1 MIKMKIYKTMSK
13 EFIKNTAG
21 FSFELFQKAV
31 KQKENII
38 ISPIS
43 VLVAMTMAANGA
55 DTNTRQ
61 EMEQVLGGGSLE
73 ELNIQL
79 NYFLTELYTGE
90 KAVLKRADSIWF
102 KNTDKKFAVNKDF
115 LKLISDEFHA
125 QLFPVPFDNQTREQI
140 NSWVSKHTE
149 GRIENFLKI
158 LSEHLLL
165 PI

>member
-61 EMEQVLGGGSLE
+61 EMEQEVL
-73 ELNIQL
+73 
-79 NYFLTELYTGE
+79 
-90 KAVLKRADSIWF
+90 
-102 KNTDKKFAVNKDF
+102 
-115 LKLISDEFHA
+115 
-125 QLFPVPFDNQTREQI
+125 
-140 NSWVSKHTE
+140 
-149 GRIENFLKI
+149 
-158 LSEHLLL
+158 
-165 PI
+165 